1 MAHHRLGHA
10 EPARALLDEVERWL
24 KGVETAKT
32 QLAFRN
38 TTDWLPL
45 QLLRREAEALIRYD
59 PVFPADPF
67 AR

>member
-1 MAHHRLGHA
+1 
-10 EPARALLDEVERWL
+10 LLEEVERWW
-24 KGVETAKT
+24 KDVEAGKT
-32 QLAFRN
+32 DGAVAFT

-59 PVFPADPF
+59 PVFPDDPF

>member
-1 MAHHRLGHA
+1 
-10 EPARALLDEVERWL
+10 VERWW

-32 QLAFRN
+32 QLTFRN

-45 QLLRREAEALIRYD
+45 QILRREAEALIRYD

-67 AR
+67 AW